1 MSRRDAAAFVR
12 GVRRYGRVDRLA
24 DIASEVGRALEE
36 ATPGQRISL
45 WAALM
50 DGCKAAVAAE
60 QAEDAKV
67 RQGGAGMVRG
77 GGAGSGALSAAGA
90 CMLLLCPC
98 MNDLNPVLMIKSSSA
113 GCWPWLHTYCSS
125 PHPLVTVPLFY
136 C

>member
-1 MSRRDAAAFVR
+1 MPSCHVPAAQEDGSEPETRTLSRRDAAAFVR

-67 RQGGAGMVRG
+67 GQGELQAG
-77 GGAGSGALSAAGA
+77 
-90 CMLLLCPC
+90 
-98 MNDLNPVLMIKSSSA
+98 
-113 GCWPWLHTYCSS
+113 
-125 PHPLVTVPLFY
+125 
-136 C
+136 